1 MNANEAVAGAVQA
14 GRMAI
19 IFEHVRQNNIAYLIG
34 VLISYQMGILDKV
47 VTHGQGICA

>member
-1 MNANEAVAGAVQA
+1 MNANDAVSGVVQA

-19 IFEHVRQNNIAYLIG
+19 IIEHVKNNNIAYLIG

>member
-14 GRMAI
+14 GRVAI
-19 IFEHVRQNNIAYLIG
+19 ILEHIRQNNIAYLLG
-34 VLISYQMGILDKV
+34 VLISYQMGLLDKV

>member
-1 MNANEAVAGAVQA
+1 MNANDAVAGAVQA
-14 GRMAI
+14 GRMAMVI
-19 IFEHVRQNNIAYLIG
+19 EHVRKNNIAYLIG